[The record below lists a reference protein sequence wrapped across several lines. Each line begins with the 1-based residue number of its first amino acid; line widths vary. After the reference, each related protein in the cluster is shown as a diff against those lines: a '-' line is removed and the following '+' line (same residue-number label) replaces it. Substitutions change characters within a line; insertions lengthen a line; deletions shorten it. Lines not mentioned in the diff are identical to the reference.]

1 MTLYESLARAKAAT
15 VAAEAAQEAGDH
27 RTAQAYRAAA
37 AAWERL
43 SRPGAS
49 WSQEPVRQQL
59 KRLKRDFA
67 AATGP
72 FQPPAPPKAPS
83 PARQPLIDELRAAG
97 GPAARQL
104 ADRLSTATIEF

>member
-1 MTLYESLARAKAAT
+1 MSAYDRAKAAAA
-15 VAAEAAQEAGDH
+15 AAEAAQDAGDH

-37 AAWERL
+37 ATWERL
-43 SRPGAS
+43 SRPGVA
-49 WSQEPVRQQL
+49 WSSEPAWQQL
-59 KRLKRDFA
+59 KQLKRDFA

-72 FQPPAPPKAPS
+72 FQPPPAPPKAPR
-83 PARQPLIDELRAAG
+83 PAQQPLIDALRAAG